1 MSTSQA
7 SENEVTIFARILA
20 NERGQ
25 LSHDLA
31 RYILDLGFSERVI
44 DGKYLGFTHA
54 EPGCFFSFPLYR
66 PQERVSN
73 TDLVGVRS
81 QLDWR
86 GLLSEEAFD
95 AALRKASA

>member
-1 MSTSQA
+1 MSP
-7 SENEVTIFARILA
+7 NDLPFAMLRRL
-20 NERGQ
+20 
-25 LSHDLA
+25 L
-31 RYILDLGFSERVI
+31 LDLGFTERVL

-54 EPGCFFSFPLYR
+54 ASGCFFALPLYD

-73 TDLVGVRS
+73 TDLAGVRS
-81 QLDWR
+81 ELDLR